1 MRCEFDPWFRK
12 IPWRRKWQPTLVFL
26 PGKPHGQRILAGY
39 YLWDHKELDTT
50 ERLTLSL
57 FYLGEGPGLG
67 QGHGQVEAKV
77 RLLSSCSF
85 SLYHAVCESVV
96 LRKCFVSVGKMI
108 ALLKAQGD
116 WLGEVWM
123 LSQILLDDGILVV
136 MLSLGWRSTS
146 FQ

>member
-1 MRCEFDPWFRK
+1 M
-12 IPWRRKWQPTLVFL
+12 
-26 PGKPHGQRILAGY
+26 
-39 YLWDHKELDTT
+39 
-50 ERLTLSL
+50 
-57 FYLGEGPGLG
+57 
-67 QGHGQVEAKV
+67 

-96 LRKCFVSVGKMI
+96 LRKCFVSVGKMM

-146 FQ
+146 FPVIKPRSCVGPQCLDSHL